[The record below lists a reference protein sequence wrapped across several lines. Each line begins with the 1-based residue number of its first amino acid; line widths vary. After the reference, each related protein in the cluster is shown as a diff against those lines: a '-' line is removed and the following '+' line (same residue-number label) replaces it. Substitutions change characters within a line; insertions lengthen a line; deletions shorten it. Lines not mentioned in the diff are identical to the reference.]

1 VIKVAVGSSENE
13 IKRREEFL
21 DKFKNYPIPYS
32 EVLQNL
38 GLYTNRQA
46 LSRILFM
53 NELYQKIINVNV
65 VVME

>member
-1 VIKVAVGSSENE
+1 MIKVAVGSSENE

-21 DKFKNYPIPYS
+21 DKFKNYPIPDS

-53 NELYQKIINVNV
+53 NELYQKIINVNG